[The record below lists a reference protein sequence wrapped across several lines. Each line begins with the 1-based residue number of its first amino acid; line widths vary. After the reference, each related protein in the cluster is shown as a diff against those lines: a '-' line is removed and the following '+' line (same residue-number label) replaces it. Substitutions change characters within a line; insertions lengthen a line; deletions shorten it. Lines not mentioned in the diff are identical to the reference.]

1 YTGQENEQAREQ
13 ILQHP
18 PDILL
23 TNYVMLELILTRI
36 EERRLVEHAG
46 NLRFLVFDELHTYR
60 GRQGADIAMLVRRC
74 REAFQSKSLHCVGTS
89 ATMAS
94 TGDSREQVR
103 VVADVVSQVFGE
115 EIPQQNVI
123 GETLRRTT
131 SEYDFA
137 NETVLEKLR
146 ACIES
151 EAEPNTEYD
160 AFREIPLASWIE
172 ETFGLKREEGTGR
185 LVRQT
190 PQPLKGKD
198 GAAAK
203 LATLTGCTGEQC
215 EAAIQRYLYAGSES
229 KDPETEFPLFA
240 FRLHQFITRGD
251 TVWASLEEEDKRFVT
266 LRGQQYVPGDR
277 NRILL
282 PLVFCRHCGQPYYRV
297 DRPSHGQPGPMLSRE
312 DFSRTVSDNVESGYL
327 YLSSAN
333 PWPEDIDEWVHRV
346 PEDWIEFRR
355 GEPAI
360 KRNKP
365 VPELMMLG
373 TNGENDPDGLQ
384 VAFVKAPFKFCLNPD
399 CRVAYNARQSSDLGK
414 LATIGVDG
422 RSTATTILA
431 LSTILKLR
439 VDESLEPDAKKLLSF
454 TDNRQDASL
463 QAGHFND
470 FVEVGLIRSGL
481 YRAMVR
487 LGEVGLRYDE
497 LVHHVERALDL
508 PSYLF
513 ANDPDLRGPALEET
527 RRALRSMLAYYLYRD
542 LERGWRVTSP
552 NLEQC
557 GLLEFEYMAIDDVAS
572 DQSIWEEKNA
582 HAALVAATPKQRKH
596 VIRILLDHLRRSLAV
611 KEDSLN
617 PTYQERISEQSR
629 QRLRE
634 PWVMEDA
641 QDMIHAGVAWPRVR
655 MDRERQEDVCISPR
669 SNFGQFL
676 RRSDI
681 LPDLGERLSLED
693 TAGIILSLFQR

>member
-1 YTGQENEQAREQ
+1 
-13 ILQHP
+13 
-18 PDILL
+18 
-23 TNYVMLELILTRI
+23 M
-36 EERRLVEHAG
+36 
-46 NLRFLVFDELHTYR
+46 
-60 GRQGADIAMLVRRC
+60 
-74 REAFQSKSLHCVGTS
+74 
-89 ATMAS
+89 
-94 TGDSREQVR
+94 
-103 VVADVVSQVFGE
+103 
-115 EIPQQNVI
+115 
-123 GETLRRTT
+123 
-131 SEYDFA
+131 
-137 NETVLEKLR
+137 
-146 ACIES
+146 
-151 EAEPNTEYD
+151 
-160 AFREIPLASWIE
+160 
-172 ETFGLKREEGTGR
+172 
-185 LVRQT
+185 
-190 PQPLKGKD
+190 
-198 GAAAK
+198 
-203 LATLTGCTGEQC
+203 
-215 EAAIQRYLYAGSES
+215 
-229 KDPETEFPLFA
+229 
-240 FRLHQFITRGD
+240 
-251 TVWASLEEEDKRFVT
+251 
-266 LRGQQYVPGDR
+266 
-277 NRILL
+277 
-282 PLVFCRHCGQPYYRV
+282 
-297 DRPSHGQPGPMLSRE
+297 
-312 DFSRTVSDNVESGYL
+312 
-327 YLSSAN
+327 
-333 PWPEDIDEWVHRV
+333 
-346 PEDWIEFRR
+346 
-355 GEPAI
+355 
-360 KRNKP
+360 
-365 VPELMMLG
+365 
-373 TNGENDPDGLQ
+373 
-384 VAFVKAPFKFCLNPD
+384 KAPFKFCLNPD

-414 LATIGVDG
+414 LSTIGVDG

-527 RRALRSMLAYYLYRD
+527 RRALRSVLAYYLYRD

-557 GLLEFEYMAIDDVAS
+557 GLLEFEYMAIDDVAN
-572 DQSIWEEKNA
+572 DQTIWEEKNA
-582 HAALVAATPKQRKH
+582 HAALVAATPKQQKH

-617 PTYQERISEQSR
+617 LTYQERISEQSR

-641 QDMIHAGVAWPRVR
+641 RDMVHAGVAWPRVR

-693 TAGIILSLFQR
+693 TAEIILSLFQCLKPWGLARLNVKVDRRHDRRALTPDEFAKLIESAVSGPPVVWTPGPDRAMMYVLSAWTGYRKKGIGSLTKRSLRLDDDPPTATVAAAYSKRKRQDTQVLHPEAVNRLRVWLETKKDLGPDDLLFPVSGKVPGGTERRTSKMMKLDLERRSNLCRRHPVQRCPRSPKRPKYEPPALTTPRRPGKWCHQWCQTARIAEERVCTKLHRRRR